1 MGTGQALDQRLGK
14 SREQDRCHLH
24 PQPADSWASTP
35 LGETR
40 DSLERG
46 RGIVTQVLM

>member
-14 SREQDRCHLH
+14 SREQDRRHLH
-24 PQPADSWASTP
+24 PQPADSTP

-40 DSLERG
+40 GSLERG